1 MNDSSYEPLKGTV
14 ENPADPSARPERR
27 RRWASAQKLRIV
39 QETLEPGAVATLVAR
54 RYGIS
59 TGLLY
64 TWRKQ
69 ALAGA
74 LAGFLPVRI
83 MPDEVSPLPVPQPED
98 GAPAPIA
105 RSEPAQPVRPAGLIE
120 IELPSGVRLR
130 VGADVD
136 SAALGLVLAALRD
149 R

>member
-14 ENPADPSARPERR
+14 ENPVDPLARPERR

-83 MPDEVSPLPVPQPED
+83 VPEEAPALVAPPPED
-98 GAPAPIA
+98 GVLAAMPH
-105 RSEPAQPVRPAGLIE
+105 SESAQADRPAGLIE
-120 IELPSGVRLR
+120 IDLPTGVRLR
-130 VGADVD
+130 VGSDVD
-136 SAALGLVLAALRD
+136 SAALGQVLAALRD

>member
-1 MNDSSYEPLKGTV
+1 MNDSSYESLKGTLEDAV
-14 ENPADPSARPERR
+14 ELSVRPERR

-39 QETLEPGAVATLVAR
+39 QETLEPGSVATLVAR

-74 LAGFLPVRI
+74 MAGFMPVRI
-83 MPDEVSPLPVPQPED
+83 MPEEGRALVAPQPDD
-98 GAPAPIA
+98 GTAAPAP
-105 RSEPAQPVRPAGLIE
+105 RSEPAVLGRPSGLIE

-130 VGADVD
+130 VGADVN
-136 SAALGLVLAALRD
+136 SGALGQVLAALRD

>member
-1 MNDSSYEPLKGTV
+1 VNDSSYEPLKGTV
-14 ENPADPSARPERR
+14 ENPVDPTALSERR

-39 QETLEPGAVATLVAR
+39 QETLEPGAVTTLVAR

-83 MPDEVSPLPVPQPED
+83 MPEEASALPAPRPED
-98 GAPAPIA
+98 GVPVPMPH
-105 RSEPAQPVRPAGLIE
+105 SEPAQPGRPVGLIE

-130 VGADVD
+130 VGTDVD
-136 SAALGLVLAALRD
+136 GTALGQVLAALRD

>member
-1 MNDSSYEPLKGTV
+1 MNDSSYEPLRGTV
-14 ENPADPSARPERR
+14 ENSVDPSARPERR

-83 MPDEVSPLPVPQPED
+83 VPEEAAALVAPPED
-98 GAPAPIA
+98 GALAAMPH
-105 RSEPAQPVRPAGLIE
+105 SEPAQAIRPAGLIE

-136 SAALGLVLAALRD
+136 SAALGQVLAALRN

>member
-1 MNDSSYEPLKGTV
+1 MNDSSYESLKGTI
-14 ENPADPSARPERR
+14 ENPVASSARPERR

-39 QETLEPGAVATLVAR
+39 QETLEPGSMPTLVAR

-83 MPDEVSPLPVPQPED
+83 VSEETSALVGPQPED
-98 GAPAPIA
+98 SAPAAMPH
-105 RSEPAQPVRPAGLIE
+105 SEPAQAGRPVGLIE

-136 SAALGLVLAALRD
+136 GTALGQVLAALRA

>member
-1 MNDSSYEPLKGTV
+1 MNDSTYEPLTGALEDGV
-14 ENPADPSARPERR
+14 ELTARSERR

-83 MPDEVSPLPVPQPED
+83 VPEEAPTLPAPQPED
-98 GAPAPIA
+98 GALALTP
-105 RSEPAQPVRPAGLIE
+105 RREPVRPSRPAGLIE

-130 VGADVD
+130 VGTDVD
-136 SAALGLVLAALRD
+136 GGALGQVLAALRD

>member
-14 ENPADPSARPERR
+14 ENPVDPSARPERR

-74 LAGFLPVRI
+74 LAGFLPIRI
-83 MPDEVSPLPVPQPED
+83 VPEEAPHSRRRGRKMAPQQRCHTASPPSQH
-98 GAPAPIA
+98 
-105 RSEPAQPVRPAGLIE
+105 VRPG
-120 IELPSGVRLR
+120 
-130 VGADVD
+130 
-136 SAALGLVLAALRD
+136 
-149 R
+149 

>member
-14 ENPADPSARPERR
+14 ENPVDPSARPERR

-74 LAGFLPVRI
+74 MAGFLPVRI
-83 MPDEVSPLPVPQPED
+83 LPEEGPKLVAPQPED
-98 GAPAPIA
+98 GAPATMPH
-105 RSEPAQPVRPAGLIE
+105 SELAQAGRPAGLIE

-136 SAALGLVLAALRD
+136 GTALGQVLAALRD

>member
-1 MNDSSYEPLKGTV
+1 MNDSSYEPLTGTLEAGV
-14 ENPADPSARPERR
+14 ELTARPERR

-39 QETLEPGAVATLVAR
+39 QETLEPGAVTTLVAR

-74 LAGFLPVRI
+74 MAGFLPVRI
-83 MPDEVSPLPVPQPED
+83 VPEEAPALSPPAAED
-98 GAPAPIA
+98 GAPTL
-105 RSEPAQPVRPAGLIE
+105 RREPALPGRPAGLIE

-136 SAALGLVLAALRD
+136 SGALGQVLAALRD

>member
-1 MNDSSYEPLKGTV
+1 M
-14 ENPADPSARPERR
+14 
-27 RRWASAQKLRIV
+27 
-39 QETLEPGAVATLVAR
+39 VAR

-83 MPDEVSPLPVPQPED
+83 VPDEVSPLPAPQPED
-98 GAPAPIA
+98 DAPAPTSHESA
-105 RSEPAQPVRPAGLIE
+105 PPSRPAGLIE

-136 SAALGLVLAALRD
+136 SAALGQVLAVLQD

>member
-1 MNDSSYEPLKGTV
+1 MNDSSYEALEGTV
-14 ENPADPSARPERR
+14 ENPVDPSARPERR

-39 QETLEPGAVATLVAR
+39 QETLEPDAVTTLVAR

-83 MPDEVSPLPVPQPED
+83 VPEEAPALPAPRPED
-98 GAPAPIA
+98 GAPVAMA
-105 RSEPAQPVRPAGLIE
+105 HSEPAQPARPAGLIE

-130 VGADVD
+130 VGADID
-136 SAALGLVLAALRD
+136 SAALGQVLAALRD